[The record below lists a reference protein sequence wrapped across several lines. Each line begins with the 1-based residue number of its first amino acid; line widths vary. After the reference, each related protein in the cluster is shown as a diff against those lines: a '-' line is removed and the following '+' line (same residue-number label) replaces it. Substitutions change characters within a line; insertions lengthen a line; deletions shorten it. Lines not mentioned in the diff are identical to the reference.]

1 MFCRLLID
9 RTGDEDLA
17 GDEKKDVW
25 EKGTPRLRKINY
37 ESSFGNIR
45 LMVNDADQRQP
56 HDRVLEGELILF
68 FTRQFLLLLLLLL
81 NSPPLQLNIS
91 QSHSQ

>member
-1 MFCRLLID
+1 
-9 RTGDEDLA
+9 
-17 GDEKKDVW
+17 
-25 EKGTPRLRKINY
+25 
-37 ESSFGNIR
+37 
-45 LMVNDADQRQP
+45 MVNDADQRQP

-68 FTRQFLLLLLLLL
+68 FTRQFLLLHLLLL